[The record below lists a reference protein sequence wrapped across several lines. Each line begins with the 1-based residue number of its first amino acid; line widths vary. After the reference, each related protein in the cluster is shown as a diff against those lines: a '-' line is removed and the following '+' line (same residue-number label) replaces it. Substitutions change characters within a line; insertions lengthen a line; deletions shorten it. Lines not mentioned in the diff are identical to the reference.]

1 MGTSTLSASVLA
13 DPPPDTRDFY
23 LQSLDALDAARV
35 PYVVGGGYALAW
47 YTGIERHTKDLDV
60 FVRPGDRDRALDALA
75 AAGYRTEVWW
85 PHFLAKALH
94 GEAFIDVI
102 YNSGN
107 GLCPVD
113 EDWFTH
119 AVRGEVLG
127 RSTPLCP
134 PEEMIWGK
142 AFVME
147 RDRFDGPDIAHLV
160 LACADRLDWARLIN
174 RFASHE
180 RILLAHLLLF
190 GYVYPSERALVPPQ
204 VIDALESKV
213 RQEPAV
219 PERVCQGTFLS
230 KTQYLPD
237 VRQWGYR
244 DPRLQ
249 PAGPLSAEDV
259 AKFEA

>member
-1 MGTSTLSASVLA
+1 MATTALSPSLA
-13 DPPPDTRDFY
+13 EPPLDTRDFY
-23 LQSLDALDAARV
+23 RRSLEALDAAEV

-47 YTGIERHTKDLDV
+47 YTGIHRHTKDLDV
-60 FVRPGDRDRALDALA
+60 FVRSSDRDRTLDVLA
-75 AAGYRTEVWW
+75 AAGYRTEIWW

-113 EDWFTH
+113 DDWFAH
-119 AVRGEVLG
+119 AVSGEVLG
-127 RSTPLCP
+127 RPAPLCP

-142 AFVME
+142 SFVME
-147 RDRFDGPDIAHLV
+147 RDRFDGPDLAHLL
-160 LACADRLDWARLIN
+160 LACAGKLNWPRLID

-190 GYVYPSERALVPPQ
+190 GYVYPSHRELVPTEVLDTLQ
-204 VIDALESKV
+204 AKIRS
-213 RQEPAV
+213 EPAV
-219 PERVCQGTFLS
+219 TDRICQGTYLS

-237 VRQWGYR
+237 VRQWGYI
-244 DPRLQ
+244 DPRLR
-249 PAGPLSAEDV
+249 PVGPLSAEDI